1 MSYSERALRKQRR
14 KEIAEAKADI
24 ASAEERR
31 RQERAANEVIAAV
44 AKERSEF
51 VGYVKEVK
59 RTDPEG
65 AALLID
71 QGAEIDATI
80 VEMRRARYTAK
91 GMELLDKIHDGFD
104 KALAIMRRWATKPVA
119 FTTKKELERLSR
131 EREDNA
137 IARRLAKEARAGEW
151 NILTGGTPRGT
162 GKGSAFEADVE
173 AAIRADEIAEFDD

>member
-31 RQERAANEVIAAV
+31 RQEREADEVIAAV

-80 VEMRRARYTAK
+80 V
-91 GMELLDKIHDGFD
+91 
-104 KALAIMRRWATKPVA
+104 
-119 FTTKKELERLSR
+119 
-131 EREDNA
+131 
-137 IARRLAKEARAGEW
+137 
-151 NILTGGTPRGT
+151 
-162 GKGSAFEADVE
+162 
-173 AAIRADEIAEFDD
+173 